1 MTNAPPPDEFEAAR
15 RIVEILRALKPE
27 EQPRVIRWVQESLG
41 IPAIALTPVP
51 TQGSPATPR
60 STGSDIATF
69 IKTKSPSN
77 DVQFAATVAYYYAF
91 EAPVKRPEISAD
103 DLREATRLASTKR
116 LDSPIQTLH
125 NTVQRGYIDKG
136 STRGTFKIN
145 SVGENL
151 VAMSL
156 PTGTAVAATA
166 RPTRRPARKTARK
179 K

>member
-1 MTNAPPPDEFEAAR
+1 MTSAPPPDEFDAAR
-15 RIVEILRALKPE
+15 RIVEILRALRSE

-41 IPAIALTPVP
+41 IATIAPTSPAP
-51 TQGSPATPR
+51 GGPATPR
-60 STGSDIATF
+60 ATGSDIATF
-69 IKTKSPSN
+69 IKAKSPSN

-91 EAPVKRPEISAD
+91 EAPDKKPEISAD

-125 NTVQRGYIDKG
+125 NTVQRGYVDKG

-156 PTGTAVAATA
+156 PMGTVGATAA
-166 RPTRRPARKTARK
+166 RPTRRPVRKTSRK